1 MKKLLA
7 LLLAMTM
14 LLCLAA
20 CGDDSKKDDKDDKGD
35 STTTAAASTEAQGDS
50 TTTTTVGESD
60 ATVTENGDTSAT
72 EGEETS
78 ATQSESTEAPTS
90 GTKAPTSA
98 TKTPTSATKA
108 PTSATKEPTTT
119 TRPTEPEEPDE
130 PVDTRPTIKILSIGH
145 SFSRDAMDTYMADL
159 WKAAGYN
166 ATFGYLYYP
175 GASLE
180 RQYHYIKDSST
191 SYEMYNK
198 CVDGKWYRSDGSANA
213 DQALADEDWDIV
225 TFQPS
230 PDYGKGTMTYTCQW
244 GCNKAV
250 NDYDHFDQLVRLV
263 KDKLADVGN
272 EDVKF
277 YWHLTW
283 AFASD
288 CKLWSFT
295 YSNYNQN
302 TMYWDFIKATGKYVT
317 PNPYVE
323 DAFIPCITSIQNV
336 RTSWMGDTFNEPGNN
351 DPKAD
356 GYHLN
361 DKGDLVAAM
370 TWVAF
375 FSGKS
380 ATEFKINTKY
390 SDEQYA
396 AFAEAVDN
404 AIKKPLNITKS
415 SYTTE
420 P

>member
-1 MKKLLA
+1 MKKILAFLLA
-7 LLLAMTM
+7 VTM
-14 LLCLAA
+14 LLCLTA
-20 CGDDSKKDDKDDKGD
+20 CGNDTPKQDETPDTTTSAKAEDT
-35 STTTAAASTEAQGDS
+35 TTTATEGES
-50 TTTTTVGESD
+50 TTTTDTTTAEG
-60 ATVTENGDTSAT
+60 TTGTEV
-72 EGEETS
+72 
-78 ATQSESTEAPTS
+78 EAPTS
-90 GTKAPTSA
+90 AATQAPTA
-98 TKTPTSATKA
+98 GTTAEVKPTKTEGTTST
-108 PTSATKEPTTT
+108 TQPTTQ
-119 TRPTEPEEPDE
+119 PTQPEDN
-130 PVDTRPTIKILSIGH
+130 RPTIKILSIGH

-159 WKAAGYN
+159 FKAAGYN

-180 RQYHYIKDSST
+180 RQYHYVKDDSQ

-198 CVDGKWYRSDGSANA
+198 CVDGKWYRSNGNA
-213 DQALADEDWDIV
+213 RASTALADEDWDIV

-230 PDYGKGTMTYTCQW
+230 PDFGKGTMETSCDW
-244 GCNKAV
+244 GCPQKPA
-250 NDYDHFDQLVRLV
+250 NDYVHFDALVSNVKKQL
-263 KDKLADVGN
+263 KQYGN

-295 YSNYNQN
+295 YSGYNQL
-302 TMYWDFIKATGKYVT
+302 TMFWDFIKATGKYVT

-323 DAFIPCITSIQNV
+323 DEFIPCITSIQNV
-336 RTSWMGDTFNEPGNN
+336 RTSWMGDTFNEPGNY
-351 DPKAD
+351 DPNAD

-375 FSGKS
+375 FTGKS
-380 ATEFKINTKY
+380 PMDFKISTKY
-390 SDEQYA
+390 SDAQYA

-404 AIKKPLNITKS
+404 AIKSPLSITKS
-415 SYTTE
+415 SYPTE

>member
-1 MKKLLA
+1 MKRVLSVLLVA
-7 LLLAMTM
+7 AMLMAVLPMAAVSAADSVAKPAAMLYGDVNNDGNINNKDLGLLQQYLNEWDVNPDMV
-14 LLCLAA
+14 
-20 CGDDSKKDDKDDKGD
+20 
-35 STTTAAASTEAQGDS
+35 ASDT
-50 TTTTTVGESD
+50 
-60 ATVTENGDTSAT
+60 NGDGKVNNKDLGLLQQYLNEWDVTL
-72 EGEETS
+72 G
-78 ATQSESTEAPTS
+78 
-90 GTKAPTSA
+90 
-98 TKTPTSATKA
+98 
-108 PTSATKEPTTT
+108 
-119 TRPTEPEEPDE
+119 PE
-130 PVDTRPTIKILSIGH
+130 DTRPTIKILSIGH

-159 WKAAGYN
+159 FKAAGYN

-180 RQYHYIKDSST
+180 RQYHYVKDNNT
-191 SYEMYNK
+191 SYQMYNK
-198 CVDGKWYRSDGSANA
+198 CVDGKWYYSNGSANA
-213 DQALADEDWDIV
+213 DQAFMDEDWDIV

-230 PDYGKGTMTYTCQW
+230 PDYGKGDVEYTCSF
-244 GCNKAV
+244 GCNRTIT
-250 NDYDHFDQLVRLV
+250 DYEHFDQLVKMV
-263 KDKLADVGN
+263 KDRLASFGN
-272 EDVKF
+272 PDVKF

-288 CKLWSFT
+288 CKLWSFA

-302 TMYWDFIKATGKYVT
+302 TMFWDFLRATGKYVT

-323 DAFIPCITSIQNV
+323 DDFIPCITSIQNV
-336 RTSWMGDTFNEPGNN
+336 RTSWMGDTFNEPGGSAN
-351 DPKAD
+351 AD

-375 FSGKS
+375 FTGKS
-380 ATEFKINTKY
+380 ATEFKISTKY

-404 AIKKPLNITKS
+404 AIQKPLNITKS

>member
-7 LLLAMTM
+7 LLLAMSM

-20 CGDDSKKDDKDDKGD
+20 CGDDSADKSKDDKNN
-35 STTTAAASTEAQGDS
+35 SNTTASAPAAPGTTGTVADNGDA
-50 TTTTTVGESD
+50 TTTVPAQSEAPS
-60 ATVTENGDTSAT
+60 ASVTEGTDAT
-72 EGEETS
+72 EGT
-78 ATQSESTEAPTS
+78 AGTTTGTEAKPTES
-90 GTKAPTSA
+90 KPTAS
-98 TKTPTSATKA
+98 K
-108 PTSATKEPTTT
+108 PTTT
-119 TRPTEPEEPDE
+119 QPTTPPTQPTQPEEPDE

-145 SFSRDAMDTYMADL
+145 SFSRDAIDTYMADL
-159 WKAAGYN
+159 FKAAGYN

-180 RQYHYIKDSST
+180 RQYHYIKDNT
-191 SYEMYNK
+191 TAYEMYNK
-198 CVDGKWYRSDGSANA
+198 CVDGKWYRSEGGANA
-213 DQALADEDWDIV
+213 DQALSDEDWDIV

-244 GCNKAV
+244 GCKREV
-250 NDYDHFDQLVRLV
+250 NDYEHFDQLVRLV
-263 KDKLADVGN
+263 RDKLAVFGN

-288 CKLWSFT
+288 CRLWSFQF
-295 YSNYNQN
+295 SNNNQN
-302 TMYWDFIKATGKYVT
+302 TMYWDFIKATGKYIT

-323 DAFIPCITSIQNV
+323 DAFIPCITSIQNI
-336 RTSWMGDTFNEPGNN
+336 RTSWMGDTFNEPGEFNPN
-351 DPKAD
+351 KD

-375 FSGKS
+375 FTGKS

-390 SDEQYA
+390 TDEQYA

-415 SYTTE
+415 TYTTE

>member
-7 LLLAMTM
+7 FLLAVTLM
-14 LLCLAA
+14 LGLCA
-20 CGDDSKKDDKDDKGD
+20 CGGDDTAKKDDSAGATTAATTTVPTEGEGD
-35 STTTAAASTEAQGDS
+35 ATTTTAPETSETEAPDASVTEGS
-50 TTTTTVGESD
+50 ASATETEGTEGTAGTTVG
-60 ATVTENGDTSAT
+60 
-72 EGEETS
+72 
-78 ATQSESTEAPTS
+78 TQAPTNAS
-90 GTKAPTSA
+90 STGA
-98 TKTPTSATKA
+98 TNSSATKA
-108 PTSATKEPTTT
+108 PTTTQTTQPTKPV
-119 TRPTEPEEPDE
+119 EPDE
-130 PVDTRPTIKILSIGH
+130 PDDDRPTIKILSIGH

-180 RQYHYIKDSST
+180 RQYHYVKDNTT
-191 SYEMYNK
+191 SYEHYNK
-198 CVDGKWYRSDGSANA
+198 CVDGTWYRYGSANA
-213 DQALADEDWDIV
+213 EQALADEDWDIV

-230 PDYGKGTMTYTCQW
+230 PDYGKGTMEYDCQW
-244 GCNKAV
+244 GCNRKV

-263 KDKLADVGN
+263 KDKLAAFGN

-283 AFASD
+283 SFATD

-295 YSNYNQN
+295 YSNYNQQ
-302 TMYWDFIKATGKYVT
+302 TMYWDFIKATGTYVT
-317 PNPYVE
+317 TNPNILGT
-323 DAFIPCITSIQNV
+323 IPCNTAIQNV

-351 DPKAD
+351 DPNAD

-370 TWVAF
+370 TWVAYF
-375 FSGKS
+375 TGKS
-380 ATEFKINTKY
+380 ATEFKIATKY
-390 SDEQYA
+390 SDAQYA

-404 AIKKPLNITKS
+404 AIKKPLQITQS
-415 SYTTE
+415 SYKTE

>member
-20 CGDDSKKDDKDDKGD
+20 CGDDSKKNDKDDKGGN
-35 STTTAAASTEAQGDS
+35 TTTAAASTEAQGDS

-72 EGEETS
+72 EGGETS

-108 PTSATKEPTTT
+108 PTSATKAPTTT

-180 RQYHYIKDSST
+180 RQYHYVKDNTT
-191 SYEMYNK
+191 SYEHYNK
-198 CVDGKWYRSDGSANA
+198 CVDGTWYRNGSANA
-213 DQALADEDWDIV
+213 EQALADEDWDIV

-230 PDYGKGTMTYTCQW
+230 PDYGKGTMSYNCEW
-244 GCNKAV
+244 GCNGQID
-250 NDYDHFDQLVRLV
+250 NDYVHFDQLVRLV

-283 AFASD
+283 AFATD

-351 DPKAD
+351 DPNAD

-380 ATEFKINTKY
+380 ATEFKISTKY